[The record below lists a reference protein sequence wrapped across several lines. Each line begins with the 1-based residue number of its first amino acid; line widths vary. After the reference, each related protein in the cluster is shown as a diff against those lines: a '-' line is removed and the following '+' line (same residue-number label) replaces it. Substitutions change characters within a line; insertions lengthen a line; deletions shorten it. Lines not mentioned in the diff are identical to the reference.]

1 MPVYTGGIKMTML
14 QRVVTVVGI
23 IFVIC
28 IYWLGYYHGKQ
39 SVKLDD
45 FKAYKEAV
53 EARDALQGK
62 LNASDVELQKKQ
74 QELKEARTKKVVEKV
89 IIYRDR
95 IKDSATAQC
104 IKESGI
110 LELYDATVK

>member
-1 MPVYTGGIKMTML
+1 MRNVILAGVIGSIMVAVYAMGH
-14 QRVVTVVGI
+14 
-23 IFVIC
+23 
-28 IYWLGYYHGKQ
+28 YHGKQ

-53 EARDALQGK
+53 EARDALQEK

-89 IIYRDR
+89 TIYRDR
-95 IKDSATAQC
+95 IKDSTTAQC
-104 IKESGI
+104 VKESGI
-110 LELYDATVK
+110 LDLYDATVK

>member
-1 MPVYTGGIKMTML
+1 MTML
-14 QRVVTVVGI
+14 QRVVTIVGI

-28 IYWLGYYHGKQ
+28 MYWLGYYHGKQ

-45 FKAYKEAV
+45 FKEYKAAV
-53 EARDALQGK
+53 EVRDALQEK
-62 LNASDVELQKKQ
+62 LNASDVKLRKTQ
-74 QELKEARTKKVVEKV
+74 QELKEARARKVGEKV

-104 IKESGI
+104 VKDSGI
-110 LELYDATVK
+110 LDLYDATVK

>member
-1 MPVYTGGIKMTML
+1 MPVYTGGEMMRT
-14 QRVVTVVGI
+14 I
-23 IFVIC
+23 IATIVLLALAF
-28 IYWLGYYHGKQ
+28 WWGYSQGKR

-45 FKAYKEAV
+45 FKEYKAAV
-53 EARDALQGK
+53 EARDALQEK

-89 IIYRDR
+89 TIYRDR

-104 IKESGI
+104 VKESGI
-110 LELYDATVK
+110 LDLYDATVK

>member
-1 MPVYTGGIKMTML
+1 MTML

-28 IYWLGYYHGKQ
+28 IHWLGYYHGKQ

-53 EARDALQGK
+53 EARDALQEK
-62 LNASDVELQKKQ
+62 LNASDVKLRKTQ

-89 IIYRDR
+89 TIYRDR
-95 IKDSATAQC
+95 IKDSTTAQC
-104 IKESGI
+104 VKESGI
-110 LELYDATVK
+110 LDLYDATVK

>member
-1 MPVYTGGIKMTML
+1 MRTII
-14 QRVVTVVGI
+14 VTIVLLALA
-23 IFVIC
+23 F
-28 IYWLGYYHGKQ
+28 WWGYSQGKQ

-45 FKAYKEAV
+45 FKEYQAAV
-53 EARDALQGK
+53 ESRDALQEK

-74 QELKEARTKKVVEKV
+74 QELKEARAKKVVEKV

-95 IKDSATAQC
+95 IKDSTTAQC
-104 IKESGI
+104 VKDSGI

>member
-1 MPVYTGGIKMTML
+1 MRNVIFAGVIGSIMVAVYAM
-14 QRVVTVVGI
+14 
-23 IFVIC
+23 
-28 IYWLGYYHGKQ
+28 GYYHGKQ

-53 EARDALQGK
+53 EARDALQEK

-89 IIYRDR
+89 TIYRDR

-104 IKESGI
+104 VKDSGI
-110 LELYDATVK
+110 LDLYDATVK

>member
-1 MPVYTGGIKMTML
+1 M
-14 QRVVTVVGI
+14 
-23 IFVIC
+23 IC
-28 IYWLGYYHGKQ
+28 TYWLGYYHGKQ

-53 EARDALQGK
+53 EARDALQEK

-74 QELKEARTKKVVEKV
+74 QELEEARARKVGEKV
-89 IIYRDR
+89 IVYRDR

-104 IKESGI
+104 VKDSGI
-110 LELYDATVK
+110 LDLYDATVK

>member
-1 MPVYTGGIKMTML
+1 MRNVILAGVIGSIMVAVYAM
-14 QRVVTVVGI
+14 
-23 IFVIC
+23 
-28 IYWLGYYHGKQ
+28 GYYHGKQ

-45 FKAYKEAV
+45 FKEYKQAV
-53 EARDALQGK
+53 EARDALQEK

-74 QELKEARTKKVVEKV
+74 QELEEARAKKVGKKV

-104 IKESGI
+104 VKESGI
-110 LELYDATVK
+110 LDLYDATVK

>member
-1 MPVYTGGIKMTML
+1 MRT
-14 QRVVTVVGI
+14 I
-23 IFVIC
+23 IAAIAGALALLALAF
-28 IYWLGYYHGKQ
+28 WWGYSQGKQ

-53 EARDALQGK
+53 EARDALQEK

-89 IIYRDR
+89 TVYRDR

-104 IKESGI
+104 VKESGI
-110 LELYDATVK
+110 LDLYDATVK